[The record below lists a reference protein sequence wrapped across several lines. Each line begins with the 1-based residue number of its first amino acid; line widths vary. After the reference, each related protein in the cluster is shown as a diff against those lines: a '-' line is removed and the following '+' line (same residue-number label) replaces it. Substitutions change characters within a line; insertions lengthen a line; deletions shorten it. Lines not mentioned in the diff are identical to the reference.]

1 MGRRKSENARNDRA
15 YALRLTDVEHEQ
27 ILNDMAAFG
36 YKSFSKYMREIALK
50 KRQAP
55 PRYKI
60 TDRSIRDQ
68 INKLTTEIKRIGVL
82 FNQVAAKVNTL
93 VNARRK
99 NGDYVIN
106 TTYLK
111 NYTDKLDRYMQEII
125 DKQNAIIEQ
134 VKNIEL
140 KQA

>member
-1 MGRRKSENARNDRA
+1 
-15 YALRLTDVEHEQ
+15 
-27 ILNDMAAFG
+27 
-36 YKSFSKYMREIALK
+36 MREIALK

-140 KQA
+140 KQE

>member
-1 MGRRKSENARNDRA
+1 MGRPPKNKNERKKPYSVSLTLIEREDIENAMQS
-15 YALRLTDVEHEQ
+15 L
-27 ILNDMAAFG
+27 G
-36 YKSFSKYMREIALK
+36 YKSFTKYMRDSALRK
-50 KRQAP
+50 KTGVSKVR
-55 PRYKI
+55 I

-82 FNQVAAKVNTL
+82 YNQVAAKVNTL

-140 KQA
+140 KQE

>member
-1 MGRRKSENARNDRA
+1 MGRPPKNKDERKKPYSVSLTLVERESIENTMQS
-15 YALRLTDVEHEQ
+15 L
-27 ILNDMAAFG
+27 G
-36 YKSFSKYMREIALK
+36 YKSFTKYMRDSAM
-50 KRQAP
+50 KR
-55 PRYKI
+55 RTGVSKVKI

-93 VNARRK
+93 VNARRR

-140 KQA
+140 KQE